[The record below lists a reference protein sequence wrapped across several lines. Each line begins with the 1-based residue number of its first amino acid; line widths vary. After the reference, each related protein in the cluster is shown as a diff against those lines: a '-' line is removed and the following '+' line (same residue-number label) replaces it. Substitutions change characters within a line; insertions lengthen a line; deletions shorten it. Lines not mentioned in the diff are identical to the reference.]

1 MPRFTI
7 ETVRR
12 LPSHRHRTYRADTA
26 ADACRQAIE
35 DKDWSGE
42 MIDHDRAG
50 QVFVSGVW
58 KVADIASAGTPIP
71 VPIHYGETVQR
82 QAGHFE
88 ILHGLL
94 KMFLADVRAGRA
106 SSDEWIERAA
116 WAVARAEGIIA
127 GARDPDRPA
136 STNLSRS
143 GAPEKARRS
152 SDDPGDDR

>member
-42 MIDHDRAG
+42 MIDHERTG
-50 QVFVSGVW
+50 EVFVSGVW

-71 VPIHYGETVQR
+71 VPSHYGETVQR

-106 SSDEWIERAA
+106 SSDVWIERAA
-116 WAVARAEGIIA
+116 WAVARAEAIIA

-136 STNLSRS
+136 STNLSPS
-143 GAPEKARRS
+143 AGSKA
-152 SDDPGDDR
+152 DPQTGDDSGEDR